1 MPVWTDIDPPRHDC
15 KECSL
20 LKITLE
26 LVESTITVEEGEAF
40 TADRMSAADLEK
52 FGKSVE

>member
-1 MPVWTDIDPPRHDC
+1 
-15 KECSL
+15 